1 MQNIKCIGTKH
12 AMIQIKI
19 KIKIK
24 ILTQE
29 SVILFFDRHF
39 KRLKKNNLKVKT
51 HNH

>member
-12 AMIQIKI
+12 AMIQ
-19 KIKIK
+19 IKIK